1 MEVVAM
7 NGRTRS
13 LWRRWRLSRLVSR
26 DERARRAALADVAAR
41 AAQKDRDRAL
51 ERRMQAGR
59 WLI

>member
-1 MEVVAM
+1 M